1 MLRSVLRSA
10 AEAMRPL
17 LVDVVEDA
25 VRSGRQLVLEGEGL
39 DPWVAAR
46 VGGDERVGALFVVE
60 FDRERLARTLLARSA
75 SFALLSSDEQR
86 AVVTTN
92 ALYCRWLE
100 TECRRRGLNSLASQ
114 PWATLSARA
123 EYLIAALVAAA

>member
-1 MLRSVLRSA
+1 MC
-10 AEAMRPL
+10 PL
-17 LVDVVEDA
+17 LVEVVEHA
-25 VRSGRQLVLEGEGL
+25 LRSGRELVLEGEGL
-39 DPWVAAR
+39 HPWGAR
-46 VGGDERVGALFVVE
+46 YGGDERLGALFVVE